1 MKRCLLIAAAVA
13 AVAGCQTPGA
23 SPAASPSPSAGT
35 LATDQDKTV
44 YTIGVMLGRNLE
56 MLNLTPAELEVVKKG
71 MADSA
76 SGRKSEVDVNV
87 YGPKVQEFA
96 HTRVA
101 AHAAGEK
108 EKGKAFC
115 DKAAQDT
122 GAVRTTSGL
131 VFKTLQPGTG
141 RAPLATDIVK
151 VNYAGKLADGTEFD
165 STAKQ
170 GGRPSEFKLNGVIPC
185 WTEGV
190 QRMKIGEKARL
201 VCPSD
206 IAYGDEGR
214 PPAIPGGATLDF
226 EIELLGARSSK

>member
-1 MKRCLLIAAAVA
+1 MKRCLLIAAAVTML
-13 AVAGCQTPGA
+13 AGCNSAGT
-23 SPAASPSPSAGT
+23 PAASPNPGA
-35 LATDQDKTV
+35 LATEQDKTV

-56 MLNLTPAELEVVKKG
+56 QLNLTPAELEIVKKG

-76 SGRKSEVDVNV
+76 AGRKSEVDINV
-87 YGPKVQEFA
+87 YGPKLQEFA
-96 HTRVA
+96 HSRVA

-108 EKGKAFC
+108 EKGKTFC
-115 DKAAQDT
+115 DKAAQET

-131 VFKTLQPGTG
+131 IFTTLKPGTG

-151 VNYAGKLADGTEFD
+151 VSYAGKLTDGTEFD
-165 STAKQ
+165 STAKN
-170 GGRPSEFKLNGVIPC
+170 GGRPSEFKVNQVIPC

-214 PPAIPGGATLDF
+214 PPVIPGGATLVF
-226 EIELLGARSSK
+226 EVELLDARSK

>member
-1 MKRCLLIAAAVA
+1 MKRCLLIAAAVTA
-13 AVAGCQTPGA
+13 LAGCKSPGA
-23 SPAASPSPSAGT
+23 TPAASPSPAAGA
-35 LATDQDKTV
+35 LATEQDKTV

-56 MLNLTPAELEVVKKG
+56 QLNLTPAELEIVKKG

-87 YGPKVQEFA
+87 YGPKLQEFA
-96 HTRVA
+96 HSRVA

-115 DKAAQDT
+115 DKAAQET

-131 VFKTLQPGTG
+131 IFKSLKPGTG

-151 VNYAGKLADGTEFD
+151 VNYAGTLTDGTEFD
-165 STAKQ
+165 SSAKN
-170 GGRPSEFKLNGVIPC
+170 GGRPAEFKVNQVIPC

-201 VCPSD
+201 VCPPE

-214 PPAIPGGATLDF
+214 PPVIPGGATLVFDV
-226 EIELLGARSSK
+226 ELLDARSK